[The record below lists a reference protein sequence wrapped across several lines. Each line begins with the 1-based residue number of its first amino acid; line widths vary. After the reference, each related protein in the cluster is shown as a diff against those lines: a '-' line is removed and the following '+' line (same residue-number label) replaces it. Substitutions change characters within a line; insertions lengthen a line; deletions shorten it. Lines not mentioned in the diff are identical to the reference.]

1 MIKLIEELRMEI
13 VNLVVGVQVSP
24 PTPKNPLCVQIPERI
39 YKHQYPRNLK
49 PRFEST
55 SRVIRLKA
63 L

>member
-1 MIKLIEELRMEI
+1 MEI

-24 PTPKNPLCVQIPERI
+24 PTAKTPLCVQIPERI